1 MDDEA
6 VLYAIQQT
14 KHDTSLIG
22 RIGEKQNSEDSNGTC
37 MWVSR
42 NLMCNGAWERKDV
55 DNWSNDPLLFG
66 YNYWT
71 KVRPKKIIIRHSI
84 LNKIGVLGAFEGK
97 VMHVSYS
104 WIN

>member
-22 RIGEKQNSEDSNGTC
+22 RIGEKQNSEDGNGTC

-42 NLMCNGAWERKDV
+42 NLMCNGA
-55 DNWSNDPLLFG
+55 
-66 YNYWT
+66 
-71 KVRPKKIIIRHSI
+71 
-84 LNKIGVLGAFEGK
+84 
-97 VMHVSYS
+97 
-104 WIN
+104 